1 LQKDYAEQRLF
12 HGFPFL
18 SQWENRFTIAKRIIL
33 PALNE
38 SSSIISE
45 SSTKPRRYQKPF
57 RGILVP
63 IMAEKKIGET
73 AHNQL
78 SQYAEAVRTSRFA
91 PALFRMSE
99 KFRFNHIF
107 SAWRRFFTKN

>member
-1 LQKDYAEQRLF
+1 
-12 HGFPFL
+12 
-18 SQWENRFTIAKRIIL
+18 
-33 PALNE
+33 
-38 SSSIISE
+38 
-45 SSTKPRRYQKPF
+45 
-57 RGILVP
+57 
-63 IMAEKKIGET
+63 MAEKKIGET